1 MQSPS
6 ATDTRRRL
14 PRRAAGR
21 IGARALSSVAFGA
34 TLALIARMTTLDQFG
49 VFMLAYSV
57 GLVVGTLSG
66 LGAPSRVLR
75 AGADREAAPGALFVV
90 FAVMVG
96 GASALCGIV
105 YGAIAPHWAVYAGL
119 LLALGDTFV
128 NFAVAH
134 MTAADRHVVANLL
147 VLGHRLIPFAA
158 VALFYGFG
166 PSMHFPAF
174 SAVLLVPALV
184 ALVVPAVLV
193 SIPESLRQW
202 RSAFAGGAGFWAY
215 SMSAL
220 IGQLQVPVLAAV
232 TSASVVATY
241 SLAAK
246 VVGPISILTASVS
259 VVVVPELVRRLAQ
272 QARFDRLFNSIIGL
286 SLAYL
291 VIVSVLAW
299 PLADLIGHVVGPQY
313 RAAEPIVIG
322 MAIGAGISGCSQAL
336 GARLLALG
344 HPLSASMAILAGGLV
359 GLALL
364 GSVGMLDLVGELWL
378 VPLIVEIVVVA
389 AMVMANRTCSAPL
402 RLDGRRRRSAA

>member
-6 ATDTRRRL
+6 ATDTRRL
-14 PRRAAGR
+14 PRRAVGR

-34 TLALIARMTTLDQFG
+34 TLALVARMTTLDQFG

-57 GLVVGTLSG
+57 GLVVGILSG

-75 AGADREAAPGALFVV
+75 AGADREATPGALFVV
-90 FAVMVG
+90 YAVMVG
-96 GASALCGIV
+96 GASAACGIV
-105 YGAIAPHWAVYAGL
+105 YGVIAPHWAVYAGL

-134 MTAADRHVVANLL
+134 MTAADRHLVANLL

-158 VALFYGFG
+158 VALFYGSG
-166 PSMHFPAF
+166 PGMNFSAF
-174 SAVLLVPALV
+174 SGVLLAPALV

-202 RSAFAGGAGFWAY
+202 RSAFAGGAGYWAY

-220 IGQLQVPVLAAV
+220 VGQLQVPVLAAV

-259 VVVVPELVRRLAQ
+259 VVVVPELVRRLTQ
-272 QARFDRLFNSIIGL
+272 PARFDRLFNSIIGL
-286 SLAYL
+286 ALVYL
-291 VIVSVLAW
+291 VTVSVLSW
-299 PLADLIGHVVGPQY
+299 SLADLIGYVVGPQY

-336 GARLLALG
+336 SARLLALG
-344 HPLSASMAILAGGLV
+344 RPLPASMAILAGGLV
-359 GLALL
+359 GLAIL
-364 GSVGMLDLVGELWL
+364 GAVGMLDLVDELWS
-378 VPLIVEIVVVA
+378 VPLIVEIVVVV
-389 AMVMANRTCSAPL
+389 AMVIANYTCTSSP
-402 RLDGRRRRSAA
+402 RHYGRRSRSAV